1 MSKKGGIGKFVV
13 GAAIGA
19 GLGVLFAPKKGS
31 ETRKDLKEKLDN
43 VVSKIKSVDTEE
55 VKAMFE
61 EKVEDIKKELE
72 DLDKEKASKIA
83 KKKGEEIKKKCQDLV
98 NLAVAKG
105 TPVLEEA
112 AEELRLKAI
121 DVVSDVLEK
130 LETKEKKVKW
140 KLNFLY
146 IKNKKGVKID
156 VKVE

>member
-1 MSKKGGIGKFVV
+1 MSKKRNIGKFIA

-19 GLGVLFAPKKGS
+19 SLGVLFAPKKGS

-43 VVSKIKSVDTEE
+43 VISKIKSVDTEE
-55 VKAMFE
+55 VKALFE

-72 DLDKEKASKIA
+72 DLDKEKALKIA

-130 LETKEKKVKW
+130 LETKEKKIKW

-146 IKNKKGVKID
+146 IKN
-156 VKVE
+156 